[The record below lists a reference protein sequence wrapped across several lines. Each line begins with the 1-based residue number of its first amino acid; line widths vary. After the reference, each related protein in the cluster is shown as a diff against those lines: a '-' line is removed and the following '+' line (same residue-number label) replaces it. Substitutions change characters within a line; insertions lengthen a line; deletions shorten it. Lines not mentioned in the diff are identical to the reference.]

1 MNHLLEVKNLSYA
14 YHTLQGETLVLDR
27 VSFSIEPGEFVA
39 IVGPSGCGKSTLLSL
54 ICRLLQPDQGTILLQ
69 ENKKT
74 GYMLQ
79 KTIFWN
85 GVRHIRTLHWDR
97 KLLIKRPTDCL
108 RKLIIC

>member
-54 ICRLLQPDQGTILLQ
+54 ICRLLQPDQGAGNYSSNGRRTAS
-69 ENKKT
+69 EN
-74 GYMLQ
+74 
-79 KTIFWN
+79 
-85 GVRHIRTLHWDR
+85 
-97 KLLIKRPTDCL
+97 
-108 RKLIIC
+108 